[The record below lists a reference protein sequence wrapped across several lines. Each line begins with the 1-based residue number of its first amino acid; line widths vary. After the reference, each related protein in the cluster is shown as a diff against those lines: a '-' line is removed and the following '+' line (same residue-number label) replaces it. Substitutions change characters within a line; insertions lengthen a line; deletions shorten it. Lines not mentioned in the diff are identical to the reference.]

1 MTGASPTSPSVAPPT
16 QSVRPVA
23 TPAERGGAAG
33 SAPTPA
39 ATSGKLNLD
48 GSSGEGG
55 GSAAQPANGA
65 SAPLN
70 LDLHGGGVGPSMGRT
85 RSGLVPM
92 LPAPAEKK
100 TQLETDIDKASK
112 ADCKSAYA
120 GAGLL
125 AVIPLAKDAVT
136 GKGCKW

>member
-1 MTGASPTSPSVAPPT
+1 VAPPT
-16 QSVRPVA
+16 QSLRPIA
-23 TPAERGGAAG
+23 APAERGGAGGTSSTPG
-33 SAPTPA
+33 SA
-39 ATSGKLNLD
+39 SSKINLD

-55 GSAAQPANGA
+55 GAAAAPSNGA
-65 SAPLN
+65 STPLN

-85 RSGLVPM
+85 RSGLLPA

-100 TQLETDIDKASK
+100 TQLETDLEKAGK